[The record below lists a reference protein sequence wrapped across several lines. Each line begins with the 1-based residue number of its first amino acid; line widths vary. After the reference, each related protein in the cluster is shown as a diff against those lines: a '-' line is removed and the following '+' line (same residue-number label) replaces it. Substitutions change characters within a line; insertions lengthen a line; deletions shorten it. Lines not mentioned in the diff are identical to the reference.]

1 MAKKIETTQTKRRGR
16 PRCDDINQ
24 KILETTY
31 EMLQEMSFN
40 SLTIEGIAAR
50 AGVGKPTI
58 YLRWSNK
65 ASLVMDAFLAATT
78 TELAFPDT
86 GSVIEDVRLQM
97 QSLVKLMNS
106 PRGQIIATI
115 IGGGQTDP
123 ELIAAFRLNWLLAR
137 RTEAK
142 KAIER
147 GIDRGELPVGLNLE
161 LAIDVLYSPL
171 FYRLLLRH
179 QALSDN
185 FVDEL
190 IDMVMPG
197 LMAEKFSTANKQS
210 PEK

>member
-1 MAKKIETTQTKRRGR
+1 MPKKIEATQTKKRGR
-16 PRCDDINQ
+16 PRCDDINK

-50 AGVGKPTI
+50 AEVGKPTI

-78 TELAFPDT
+78 AELAFPDT
-86 GSVIEDVRLQM
+86 GSVKEDVRLQM
-97 QSLVKLMNS
+97 QQLVKLMNS
-106 PRGQIIATI
+106 PRGQIVATI

-123 ELIAAFRLNWLLAR
+123 ELIEVFRHNWLLAR
-137 RTEAK
+137 RMEAK

-147 GIDRGELPVGLNLE
+147 GIDRGELPVGLDLE
-161 LAIDVLYSPL
+161 LAIDLLYSPL

-179 QALSDN
+179 QSLSDN

-190 IDMVMPG
+190 IDMAMKG
-197 LMAEKFSTANKQS
+197 LMKAEGF
-210 PEK
+210 

>member
-1 MAKKIETTQTKRRGR
+1 MKKDRVEQKQTCKKRGR
-16 PRCDDINQ
+16 PRCESIQQ
-24 KILETTY
+24 KILQTTY
-31 EMLQEMSFN
+31 EMLNEVGFN
-40 SLTIEGIAAR
+40 ELTIEGIAAR
-50 AGVGKPTI
+50 AEVGKPTI

-78 TELAFPDT
+78 AELAFPDT

-97 QSLVKLMNS
+97 QQLVKLMNS
-106 PRGQIIATI
+106 PKGQIIATI

-123 ELIAAFRLNWLLAR
+123 ELIEAFRCNWLLAR

-161 LAIDVLYSPL
+161 LAIDLLYSPL

-190 IDMVMPG
+190 IGMAMKG
-197 LMAEKFSTANKQS
+197 LMAEKRSS
-210 PEK
+210 